1 MRIINVLGWNRKALD
16 GKDLDRWHGKYQAG
30 HDW

>member
-1 MRIINVLGWNRKALD
+1 MGIVNVLGWNHKALD

-30 HDW
+30 QGW